1 VNGEALI
8 GPVTAPDLHLM
19 TFNVRRPMP
28 RPQWRAA
35 DRWSRRRRLV
45 ATLLASELPTVLG
58 VQETV
63 PDQASTI
70 LTALGPSYRYVGK
83 GHGVAGRG
91 EGCPIFFDTDRL
103 ELLGWQQQALSD
115 EPDTAG
121 STSWGNRVPRVVVS
135 AEFRDRE
142 TSATFIVLNTHLD
155 HLSFASRRRSAE
167 EIRRRVSRE
176 SRPAVVMGDFNAGTG
191 SAAYSVLFG
200 GGALLDAWGA
210 ASARSTPEWGT
221 FAGYRSP
228 RTRGRRIDWIAV
240 SPEVEV
246 QRAAI
251 NARRF
256 DAGWPSDHLP
266 VQAVVR
272 LPASR

>member
-1 VNGEALI
+1 MNGEALI
-8 GPVTAPDLHLM
+8 GPVAAPGLHLM

-28 RPQWRAA
+28 SPQWRAA

-45 ATLLASELPTVLG
+45 ATLLATELPTLLG
-58 VQETV
+58 VQEAV

-70 LTALGPSYRYVGK
+70 LTALGPSYRYVGR
-83 GHGVAGRG
+83 GHGIAGRG
-91 EGCPIFFDTDRL
+91 EGCPIFFDADRL
-103 ELLGWQQQALSD
+103 ELLGWQQKALSD
-115 EPDTAG
+115 EPDTPG

-142 TSATFIVLNTHLD
+142 TSARFVALNTHLD
-155 HLSFASRRRSAE
+155 HLSFSSRKRSAE
-167 EIRRRVSRE
+167 EIRRRISEE
-176 SRPAVVMGDFNAGTG
+176 SQPAVVMGDFNAGTA
-191 SAAYSVLFG
+191 SAAYSALFEG
-200 GGALLDAWGA
+200 GTLLDAWIA
-210 ASARSTPEWGT
+210 ASAHATPEWGT

-240 SPEVEV
+240 SPEIEV

-256 DAGWPSDHLP
+256 DHGWPSDHLP

-272 LPASR
+272 VPSPT